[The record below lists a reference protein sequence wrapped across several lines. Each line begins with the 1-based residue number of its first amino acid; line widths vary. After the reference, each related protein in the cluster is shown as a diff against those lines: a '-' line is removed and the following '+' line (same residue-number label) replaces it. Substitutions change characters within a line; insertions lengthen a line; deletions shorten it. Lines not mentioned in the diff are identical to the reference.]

1 VIREATSDDGPE
13 IAALERATFGSD
25 AWSDGLVR
33 EGLSGTVPGALYLVA
48 TSSSV
53 EPTASPV
60 ERLTSSVEPTASS
73 VEPVEPVETTI
84 GYAAA
89 SLLADVSELQRIAVA
104 SDHRRSGVA
113 SALLER
119 VEQEARRRHSERL
132 LLEVREDNAAA
143 CAFYAARDF
152 AEINRRSRYY
162 SDGTTAVVLAKE
174 L

>member
-1 VIREATSDDGPE
+1 VIREAASEDGSD
-13 IAALERATFGSD
+13 IAALEQATFGSD

-33 EGLSGTVPGALYLVA
+33 EGLSGTIPGALYLVA
-48 TSSSV
+48 EADDLLV
-53 EPTASPV
+53 
-60 ERLTSSVEPTASS
+60 L
-73 VEPVEPVETTI
+73 

-89 SLLADVSELQRIAVA
+89 SLYADVSELQRIAVA
-104 SDHRRSGVA
+104 ADHRRSGVA

-143 CAFYAARDF
+143 CAFYAARGF
-152 AEINRRSRYY
+152 VEINRRTRYY
-162 SDGTTAVVLAKE
+162 SDGTTAVVLAKA